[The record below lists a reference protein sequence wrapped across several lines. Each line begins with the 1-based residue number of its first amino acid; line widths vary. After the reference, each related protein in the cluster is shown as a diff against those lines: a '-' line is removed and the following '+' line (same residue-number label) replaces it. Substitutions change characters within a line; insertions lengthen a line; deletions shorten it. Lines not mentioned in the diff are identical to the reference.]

1 MQRGQFHET
10 FNYFLHH
17 PHTHT
22 HTHEI
27 VSVAYW
33 FLLQCLFGCEY
44 YYFTKCSY
52 LFGKCSSSMRFRFL
66 FFSIRK
72 FIIWS
77 QWRLYMRHL
86 YASHLFV
93 YFSVLL
99 HTASTFVAHRRH
111 ISSLVCVLFQYNDN
125 SNSTQYYRKCAVCY
139 RFCRRFFFFFLPKGI
154 SLVCCT
160 CCVSLEFIIIII
172 LLWNFVSFHFIWF
185 HLGRCAVL
193 GYCLSCSCGIYFV
206 NTHDFRFD
214 WRHWGKTENKNGKI
228 KNLFIAQIV
237 LFFAIY
243 MRPNYLFSASL
254 QLCPHDSLWAHFSM

>member
-1 MQRGQFHET
+1 MQRGQFRET

-139 RFCRRFFFFFLPKGI
+139 RFCRRFFFFFFQRVFLWFAVRVAFHLNLLLSLFYCGI
-154 SLVCCT
+154 
-160 CCVSLEFIIIII
+160 
-172 LLWNFVSFHFIWF
+172 SFHFISFGSIWDV
-185 HLGRCAVL
+185 AQ
-193 GYCLSCSCGIYFV
+193 CLAIVCHARVVFILSIHTIFV
-206 NTHDFRFD
+206 STGD
-214 WRHWGKTENKNGKI
+214 TEEKRRIRTEK
-228 KNLFIAQIV
+228 
-237 LFFAIY
+237 
-243 MRPNYLFSASL
+243 
-254 QLCPHDSLWAHFSM
+254 